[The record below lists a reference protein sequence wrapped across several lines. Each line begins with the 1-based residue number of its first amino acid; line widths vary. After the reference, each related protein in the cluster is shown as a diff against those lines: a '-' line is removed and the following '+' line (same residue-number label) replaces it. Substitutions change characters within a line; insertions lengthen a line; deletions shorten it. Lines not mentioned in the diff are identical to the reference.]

1 MAMKK
6 KGGKWTFQDL
16 NTFLANPKAF
26 VPGTA
31 MSFAGL
37 SRDSARAD
45 VIDYL
50 HTLSE
55 NPVPLPTAASN

>member
-1 MAMKK
+1 MKS

-16 NTFLANPKAF
+16 NTFLANPKGF

-31 MSFAGL
+31 MGFAGL
-37 SRDSARAD
+37 SRDTVRAD

-50 HTLSE
+50 HTLSD
-55 NPVPLPTAASN
+55 NPLPLPTAASN